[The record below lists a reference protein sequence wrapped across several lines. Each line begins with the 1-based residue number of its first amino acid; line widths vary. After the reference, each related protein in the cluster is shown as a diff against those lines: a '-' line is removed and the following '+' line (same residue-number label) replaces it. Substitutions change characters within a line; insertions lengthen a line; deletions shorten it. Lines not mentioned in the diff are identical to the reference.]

1 MINNIAKIILIFY
14 KTKIRNFAY
23 YIHFSLMKST
33 TEKFIPDYQIL
44 LFDSWARNDNKKNC
58 NYNFLII
65 TKENP
70 KIKIVSRGGFEPTT
84 R

>member
-1 MINNIAKIILIFY
+1 
-14 KTKIRNFAY
+14 
-23 YIHFSLMKST
+23 MKST

-70 KIKIVSRGGFEPTT
+70 KIKKVSRGGFEPTT